1 MVGLFLFLVFG
12 LEAEERVS
20 VRRFPDGSVFVTVR
34 FKRWSVVRGE
44 KWEWWEEQHF
54 NHLPKDVEKFRS
66 LLRRKVLAG
75 RPVEVKDGVLAYLIV
90 WKFGRK
96 SIIAGFLWAMG
107 EEFPG
112 FRNVREET
120 EVEEPY
126 TTLEGKTA
134 YRVVKRR
141 VEFVAASPEDLVP
154 TVGQC
159 LSRLARGELVGRVR

>member
-1 MVGLFLFLVFG
+1 LKAPE
-12 LEAEERVS
+12 EAEERISVS
-20 VRRFPDGSVFVTVR
+20 KFPDGSVFVTIR
-34 FKRWSVVRGE
+34 FKRWTIIRKERV
-44 KWEWWEEQHF
+44 EWWEEQHF

-66 LLRRKVLAG
+66 LLRRKALAG

-96 SIIAGFLWAMG
+96 SVIAGFLWAMG
-107 EEFPG
+107 DEFPG

-120 EVEEPY
+120 EVEESY

-141 VEFVAASPEDLVP
+141 VEFVAASPEDLVS

-159 LSRLARGELVGRVR
+159 LSRLAREELVGRVR